1 MQGCNS
7 SSMDGSPLIEGRL
20 FSMKNEIVVGI
31 DVSKDFSY
39 FSMIGPDDKQIG
51 KQFKVNHNLDDLK
64 DVAKKMKEVETRLK
78 SQCVLVMESTG
89 HYSSILFNFF
99 HKTNFKVCMV
109 NPIQTNSIKNTK
121 VRKVKNDKIDA
132 FRIAVLY
139 RLGELTPFQPARE
152 DLAKINVLC
161 RQYFRL
167 TDDSIMYKNH
177 LIALV
182 NQIFPGYEGIFSN
195 ITSLSSLFIL
205 ENYSSPNKLLNAKRD
220 SVVAELAR
228 LGRRGL
234 DWANSKFDKLISIA
248 KTALELGSAP
258 ATAEIALKSDLV
270 ILKTFY
276 EQLEQIKTEI
286 SNLSRNI
293 EEIQLVMSV
302 TGIGLV
308 SAATFVSEIR
318 DFKNFSSSR
327 KLVAF
332 CGIDPAVVESGYFKG
347 TRIKI
352 SKRGSSYLRR
362 ILFLGALACI
372 RKNNRGEFVNPVLAN
387 YYNEKIKSKPKK
399 VAIIAIMHK
408 LVNYIFAVLRD
419 KKLFEIKSPENHNEL
434 YALKKLQNA
443 A

>member
-1 MQGCNS
+1 
-7 SSMDGSPLIEGRL
+7 
-20 FSMKNEIVVGI
+20 MKKEIIVGI
-31 DVSKDFSY
+31 DVSKNFSY

-51 KQFKVNHNLDDLK
+51 KQFKVNHTLDDLK
-64 DVAKKMKEVETRLK
+64 AVAKKMKEVETRLK

-139 RLGELTPFQPARE
+139 RLDELTPFQPVRE
-152 DLAKINVLC
+152 ELAKINVLC

-182 NQIFPGYEGIFSN
+182 NQIFPGYEGVFSN

-205 ENYSSPNKLLNAKRD
+205 ENYSSPDKLLNAKRD
-220 SVVAELAR
+220 FVVAELAR

-234 DWANSKFDKLISIA
+234 DWANSKFDKLIAIA
-248 KTALELGSAP
+248 KSSLELGSAP

-270 ILKTFY
+270 ILRTFY
-276 EQLEQIKTEI
+276 EQLEQIKAEI
-286 SNLSRNI
+286 SNLSKNV

-318 DFKNFSSSR
+318 DFKNFSSPR

-332 CGIDPAVVESGYFKG
+332 CGIDPAVVESGQFKG

-352 SKRGSSYLRR
+352 SKRGSGYLRR

-372 RKNNRGEFVNPVLAN
+372 RKNNRGEYVNPVLAN
-387 YYNEKIKSKPKK
+387 YYNEKVKSKPKK
-399 VAIIAIMHK
+399 VAVIAIMHK

-419 KKLFEIKSPENHNEL
+419 KKPFEIMSPEKHNNL
-434 YALKKLQNA
+434 YTLKRLQNA

>member
-1 MQGCNS
+1 
-7 SSMDGSPLIEGRL
+7 MDGSPLIEGKVIL
-20 FSMKNEIVVGI
+20 MKNEIVVGI

-39 FSMIGPDDKQIG
+39 FSLIGPDDRQIG
-51 KQFKVNHNLDDLK
+51 KQFKVNHKLGDLN

-78 SQCVLVMESTG
+78 SHCVLVMESTG

-99 HKTNFKVCMV
+99 HKANFKVCMV

-132 FRIAVLY
+132 YRIAILY
-139 RLGELTPFQPARE
+139 RLGELTPFKPARE
-152 DLAKINVLC
+152 DLAKINILC

-167 TDDSIMYKNH
+167 VDDSVMYKNH

-205 ENYSSPNKLLNAKRD
+205 ENYPSPDKLLSAKRD
-220 SVVAELAR
+220 DVIAKLASLAR
-228 LGRRGL
+228 RGP
-234 DWANSKFDKLISIA
+234 DWANSKFNALVDMA
-248 KTALELGSAP
+248 KSASELGSAP
-258 ATAEIALKSDLV
+258 STAEIALKTDII

-276 EQLEQIKTEI
+276 DQLEQIKAEI
-286 SNLSRNI
+286 SKLSI
-293 EEIQLVMSV
+293 ATEEIKLVESI
-302 TGIGLV
+302 TGIGLI

-318 DFKNFSSSR
+318 DFKNFSSPR

-332 CGIDPAVVESGYFKG
+332 SGIDPAVIQSGKFNG
-347 TRIKI
+347 TRVKI
-352 SKRGSSYLRR
+352 SKRGSGYLRR
-362 ILFLGALACI
+362 ILFLAALVCI
-372 RKNNRGEFVNPVLAN
+372 KRNTKGEFVNPVLAN
-387 YYNEKIKSKPKK
+387 FYNLKIKSKPKK
-399 VAIIAIMHK
+399 VAIIAVMHK

-419 KKLFEIKSPENHNEL
+419 RKPFEIIPPEKHNNI
-434 YALKKLQNA
+434 YALKNLQKA

>member
-1 MQGCNS
+1 
-7 SSMDGSPLIEGRL
+7 
-20 FSMKNEIVVGI
+20 MKKEIIVGI
-31 DVSKDFSY
+31 DVSKNFSY

-51 KQFKVNHNLDDLK
+51 KQFKVNHTLDDLK
-64 DVAKKMKEVETRLK
+64 AVAKKMKEVETRLK

-139 RLGELTPFQPARE
+139 RLGELTPFQPVRE
-152 DLAKINVLC
+152 ELAKINVLC

-182 NQIFPGYEGIFSN
+182 NQIFPGYEGVFSN

-205 ENYSSPNKLLNAKRD
+205 ENYSSPDKLLNAKRD
-220 SVVAELAR
+220 FVVAELAR

-234 DWANSKFDKLISIA
+234 DWANSKFDKLIAIA
-248 KTALELGSAP
+248 KSSLELGSAP

-270 ILKTFY
+270 ILRTFY
-276 EQLEQIKTEI
+276 EQLEQIKAEI
-286 SNLSRNI
+286 SNLSKNV

-318 DFKNFSSSR
+318 DFKNFSSPR

-332 CGIDPAVVESGYFKG
+332 CGIDPAVVESGQFKG

-352 SKRGSSYLRR
+352 SKRGSGYLRR

-372 RKNNRGEFVNPVLAN
+372 RKDNRGEYVNPVLAN
-387 YYNEKIKSKPKK
+387 YYNEKVKSKPKK
-399 VAIIAIMHK
+399 VAVIAIMHK

-419 KKLFEIKSPENHNEL
+419 KKPFEIMSPEKHNNL
-434 YALKKLQNA
+434 YTLKRLQNA

>member
-1 MQGCNS
+1 
-7 SSMDGSPLIEGRL
+7 
-20 FSMKNEIVVGI
+20 MKKEIIVGI
-31 DVSKDFSY
+31 DVSKNFSY

-51 KQFKVNHNLDDLK
+51 KQFKVNHTLDDLK
-64 DVAKKMKEVETRLK
+64 AVAKKMKEVETRLK

-139 RLGELTPFQPARE
+139 RLGELTPFQPVRE
-152 DLAKINVLC
+152 ELAKINVLC

-182 NQIFPGYEGIFSN
+182 NQIFPGYEGVFSN

-205 ENYSSPNKLLNAKRD
+205 ENYSSPDKLLNAKRD
-220 SVVAELAR
+220 FVVAELAR

-234 DWANSKFDKLISIA
+234 DWANSKFDKLIAIA
-248 KTALELGSAP
+248 KSSLELGSAP

-270 ILKTFY
+270 ILRTFY
-276 EQLEQIKTEI
+276 EQLEQIKAEI
-286 SNLSRNI
+286 SNLSKNV

-318 DFKNFSSSR
+318 DFKNFSSPR

-332 CGIDPAVVESGYFKG
+332 CGIDPAVVESGQFKG

-352 SKRGSSYLRR
+352 SKRGAGYLRR

-372 RKNNRGEFVNPVLAN
+372 RKNNRGEYVNPVLAN
-387 YYNEKIKSKPKK
+387 YYNEKVKSKPKK
-399 VAIIAIMHK
+399 VAVIAIMHK

-419 KKLFEIKSPENHNEL
+419 KKPFEIMSPEKHNNL
-434 YALKKLQNA
+434 YTLKRLQNA